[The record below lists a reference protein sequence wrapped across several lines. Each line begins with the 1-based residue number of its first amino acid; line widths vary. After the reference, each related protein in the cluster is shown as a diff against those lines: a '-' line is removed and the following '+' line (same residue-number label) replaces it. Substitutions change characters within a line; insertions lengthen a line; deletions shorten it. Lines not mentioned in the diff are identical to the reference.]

1 MRLTSG
7 DPSFRAIQ
15 PVRTLAARVTA
26 PCFCRG
32 LLVQGVPLEQNARRL
47 TGAWQE
53 LSAVRKGMLAGTGF
67 ALVAMLYLLYSW
79 SASTS
84 FVTLYS
90 QLDPSDSGQI
100 VDQLRARGIEF
111 RLEQGGSTLRVSE
124 SEIDELRIDFAAQ
137 GLPEGGHVGFEIF
150 EGNAFTATDFVQRLN
165 FQRGLQGELS
175 RTIETFPAIDG
186 ARVHIVL
193 PERTLFREDDEPA
206 TASVV
211 LQMRPGNGLD
221 SGEVTGI
228 AHLVAGAVSGLEK
241 QYVTILDSNGVILFD
256 GANADQGGIG
266 YTTSQQQLQREYE
279 LALQRDAQR
288 LLDATLGPAKAVV
301 SVRASLNFD
310 QVKSETETFQ
320 SGDAGGTPLSSST
333 VTEAYSTAGGVDAA
347 AVPGAVSNVPG
358 ANADLPG
365 VDAGSSA
372 TDGGSP
378 ATTEYERTE
387 TTSNYE
393 VDRTVVL
400 TTTAPGD
407 VERLSVSLLLDE
419 SITEAQATAL
429 EQNVAAA
436 VGLVVERGDQ
446 LVMSRVPFDQGQLV
460 AAEQAFEAT
469 ASNESIIGYVRLAL
483 PVVVLLIA
491 FLFFRMLMGSISR
504 RSYRVTDYDDSGM
517 ALPPGFGGGDMT
529 LAMQSAAAMRALPE
543 ADPNP
548 EEMKSDLERQVS
560 KLAENHPDTVAE
572 VVQSWLRE
580 D

>member
-1 MRLTSG
+1 
-7 DPSFRAIQ
+7 
-15 PVRTLAARVTA
+15 
-26 PCFCRG
+26 
-32 LLVQGVPLEQNARRL
+32 
-47 TGAWQE
+47 
-53 LSAVRKGMLAGTGF
+53 MLAGTGF
-67 ALVAMLYLLYSW
+67 ALVAVLYLLYSW

-84 FVTLYS
+84 FVTLYT
-90 QLDPSDSGQI
+90 QLDPNDSGQI

-111 RLEQGGSTLRVSE
+111 RLEQGGATLRVPE
-124 SEIDELRIDFAAQ
+124 SEIDELRIDFASQ
-137 GLPEGGHVGFEIF
+137 GLPEGGLVGFEIF

-175 RTIETFPAIDG
+175 RTIETFPAVDG

-211 LQMRPGNGLD
+211 LQLRPGNSLAA
-221 SGEVTGI
+221 GEVTGI
-228 AHLVAGAVSGLEK
+228 AHLVAGAVAGLDR
-241 QYVTILDSNGVILFD
+241 QYVTILDSNGTILFD
-256 GANADQGGIG
+256 GASAEQGGLG
-266 YTTSQQQLQREYE
+266 FTTNQQQLQREYE
-279 LALQRDAQR
+279 MALQRDAQR
-288 LLDATLGPAKAVV
+288 LLDAALGPAKAVV
-301 SVRASLNFD
+301 SVRATLNFD
-310 QVKSETETFQ
+310 QVQSETETFD
-320 SGDAGGTPLSSST
+320 SGADAGIPLSTST
-333 VTEAYSTAGGVDAA
+333 VEEAYTTSGETSAA

-365 VDAGSSA
+365 GDAAASSDTGA
-372 TDGGSP
+372 TP
-378 ATTEYERTE
+378 ATTDYQRTE
-387 TTSNYE
+387 TNSNFE
-393 VDRTVVL
+393 VGRTIVQ

-419 SITEAQATAL
+419 SVTEAQGTAL
-429 EQNVAAA
+429 QQNVAAA
-436 VGLVVERGDQ
+436 VGLDTARGDQ
-446 LVMSRVPFDQGQLV
+446 IVMSRLPFDQGQLV

-469 ASNESIIGYVRLAL
+469 ASSSSIIGYVRLAL

-504 RSYRVTDYDDSGM
+504 RSYQVTDYDPSQMG
-517 ALPPGFGGGDMT
+517 ALPQGMGAADMS
-529 LAMQSAAAMRALPE
+529 LAMQGVTALRALPE
-543 ADPNP
+543 PDPNP

>member
-1 MRLTSG
+1 
-7 DPSFRAIQ
+7 
-15 PVRTLAARVTA
+15 
-26 PCFCRG
+26 
-32 LLVQGVPLEQNARRL
+32 
-47 TGAWQE
+47 
-53 LSAVRKGMLAGTGF
+53 MLAGTGF
-67 ALVAMLYLLYSW
+67 ALVAVLYLLYSW

-100 VDQLRARGIEF
+100 VDQLRARGIDF
-111 RLEQGGSTLRVSE
+111 RLEQSGSTVRVPE
-124 SEIDELRIDFAAQ
+124 AEIDELRIDFAAQ

-175 RTIETFPAIDG
+175 RTIETFPAVDA

-211 LQMRPGNGLD
+211 LKMRPGRDLSAD
-221 SGEVTGI
+221 EVAGI
-228 AHLVAGAVSGLEK
+228 AHLVSGGVAGLEK
-241 QYVTILDSNGVILFD
+241 QFVTILDETGSILFD
-256 GANADQGGIG
+256 GASADQAGLGF
-266 YTTSQQQLQREYE
+266 TTTQQQLQREYE
-279 LALQRDAQR
+279 QSLQRDAQR

-310 QVKSETETFQ
+310 QVMSETETFD
-320 SGDAGGTPLSSST
+320 SGADGGTPLSTST
-333 VTEAYSTAGGVDAA
+333 VEEEYTTSGEGSSA

-365 VDAGSSA
+365 GGTA
-372 TDGGSP
+372 TDATTTTTP
-378 ATTEYERTE
+378 ATTDYARTE
-387 TTSNYE
+387 TTSNFE
-393 VDRTVVL
+393 VGRTL
-400 TTTAPGD
+400 TQTTTASGD

-419 SITEAQATAL
+419 SVTEAQATAL
-429 EQNVAAA
+429 QENVAAA
-436 VGLVVERGDQ
+436 VGLDTTRGDQ
-446 LVMSRVPFDQGQLV
+446 IVMSRLPFDQGQLV
-460 AAEQAFEAT
+460 AAEEAFEAT
-469 ASNESIIGYVRLAL
+469 ASSNSIIGYVRLAL

-504 RSYRVTDYDDSGM
+504 RSYRITDYDPSQQIP
-517 ALPPGFGGGDMT
+517 ALPPGFGGGDMNA
-529 LAMQSAAAMRALPE
+529 AMQGAAALRALPE
-543 ADPNP
+543 PDPNP

>member
-1 MRLTSG
+1 
-7 DPSFRAIQ
+7 
-15 PVRTLAARVTA
+15 
-26 PCFCRG
+26 
-32 LLVQGVPLEQNARRL
+32 
-47 TGAWQE
+47 
-53 LSAVRKGMLAGTGF
+53 MLAGTGF
-67 ALVAMLYLLYSW
+67 ALVAVLYLLYSW

-84 FVTLYS
+84 YVTLYS
-90 QLDPSDSGQI
+90 QLDSSDSGQI
-100 VDQLRARGIEF
+100 VDQLRARGVAF
-111 RLEQGGSTLRVSE
+111 RLEQGGATLRVPE
-124 SEIDELRIDFAAQ
+124 SEIDELRIDFASQ
-137 GLPEGGHVGFEIF
+137 GLPAGGHVGFEIF

-165 FQRGLQGELS
+165 FQRGLQGELA

-211 LQMRPGNGLD
+211 LQMRPGAGLD

-228 AHLVAGAVSGLEK
+228 AHLVSGAVAGLEK
-241 QYVTILDSNGVILFD
+241 QYVTILNSNGTILFD
-256 GANADQGGIG
+256 GANLDQGGAG
-266 YTTSQQQLQREYE
+266 FTTNQQQLQREYE
-279 LALQRDAQR
+279 MALQRDAQR

-301 SVRASLNFD
+301 TVRATLNFD
-310 QVKSETETFQ
+310 QVQSETETF
-320 SGDAGGTPLSSST
+320 DAGTDGGTPLSTSM
-333 VTEAYSTAGGVDAA
+333 VEEAYTTSGETSAA

-365 VDAGSSA
+365 GDASASGGSSA
-372 TDGGSP
+372 TA
-378 ATTEYERTE
+378 ATTDYQRTE

-393 VDRTVVL
+393 VGRTVVL

-419 SITEAQATAL
+419 SVTEAQATAL

-436 VGLVVERGDQ
+436 VGLDTTRGDQ
-446 LVMSRVPFDQGQLV
+446 IVMSRLPFNQGQLL
-460 AAEQAFEAT
+460 AAEEAFQAT
-469 ASNESIIGYVRLAL
+469 ASSSSIIGYVRLAL

-504 RSYRVTDYDDSGM
+504 RSYRITDYDPSQMG
-517 ALPPGFGGGDMT
+517 ALPAGMSAADMM
-529 LAMQSAAAMRALPE
+529 AMQGVTALRALPE
-543 ADPNP
+543 PDPNP